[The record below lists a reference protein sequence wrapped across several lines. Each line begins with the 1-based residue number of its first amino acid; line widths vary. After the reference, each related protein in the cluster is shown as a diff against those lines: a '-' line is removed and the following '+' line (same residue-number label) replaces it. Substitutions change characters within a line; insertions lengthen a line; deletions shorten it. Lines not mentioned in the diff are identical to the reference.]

1 MSAKSVENPFDSAAK
16 FFKLFSH
23 PARLQILNAISKEEA
38 CVCHLEAI
46 LGYRQAYIS
55 QHLMALREAG
65 LIHDR
70 RDGWNVYYQVSDPRV
85 NELLELIHHRFLDS
99 NDLKSL
105 SQTKKCQCPKC
116 THETLPE
123 KWISENKE

>member
-1 MSAKSVENPFDSAAK
+1 MSAKSVEDPFDSAAK

-23 PARLQILNAISKEEA
+23 PARLQILNEISKEEA
-38 CVCHLEAI
+38 CVCHLESI

-85 NELLELIHHRFLDS
+85 KELMDLIHLRFLDDD
-99 NDLKSL
+99 DLQSL
-105 SQTKKCQCPKC
+105 RKTKICHCPKC
-116 THETLPE
+116 THVTLPE
-123 KWISENKE
+123 KWIPEHEK